1 MIIISNVDLLTKLR
15 QIYKQLKQPSKF
27 KKQYSFT
34 LTQLLEPGKDNTM
47 QGYNNIQNLRLNL
60 TSHDD
65 TNLILTYCPVLFVT
79 ARGHFFAIVGYFKC
93 LNK

>member
-34 LTQLLEPGKDNTM
+34 LMQPLEPGKDNTM
-47 QGYNNIQNLRLNL
+47 QGYDNIQNLRLNL
-60 TSHDD
+60 ISYDD
-65 TNLILTYCPVLFVT
+65 TDLILTYWPVLVVT
-79 ARGHFFAIVGYFKC
+79 IRGHFFVT
-93 LNK
+93 